1 MKLKRIMAAGLAATM
16 VMSSGSVVGAE
27 NSSTITGG
35 GDGTL
40 EGVVDTDVFN
50 VVLPTV
56 TTDTFNYI
64 ADPQG
69 LIAKT
74 DEANYSG
81 KTFSEGTL
89 FFANT
94 ATDKKYDYS
103 NQSDKLN
110 AINKSSKK
118 IKLSVAAKATVGASG
133 ESNAAL
139 AANADSLSA
148 DSPEV
153 YLAITDGTTSK
164 TLKADDEKLEQVLG
178 GAPEAAYEYKYDA
191 DTQKYNYGL
200 KSDVSTCKFAEYSVY
215 VEGKASENGWKEG
228 TTLPSINVVWS
239 AEFAGEGDAVT
250 IETPAQTLAH
260 STVADVT
267 LPGSGIITVPVTL
280 GADGAVPTKLVTK
293 MYGSEMDLFATEGT
307 WGVKYES
314 GNIKFG
320 TELSAWMIE
329 NSTTVKADTFKVTFD
344 KGDAVSFK
352 FK

>member
-16 VMSSGSVVGAE
+16 VMSSGSVVGAD

-35 GDGTL
+35 GNGTL

-74 DEANYSG
+74 DEAHYSG

-89 FFANT
+89 FFANA

-118 IKLSVAAKATVGASG
+118 IKLSVAAKAVVGTSG
-133 ESNAAL
+133 DSDATL
-139 AANADSLSA
+139 ATDADSLSA

-178 GAPEAAYEYKYDA
+178 GAPETAYEYKYEGD
-191 DTQKYNYGL
+191 KYSYGL

-215 VEGKASENGWKEG
+215 VKGEASEKGWKEG
-228 TTLPSINVVWS
+228 TTLPSISVVWT

-250 IETPAQTLAH
+250 IETPEQTPATPT
-260 STVADVT
+260 SYVSATKISASSPSVT
-267 LPGSGIITVPVTL
+267 LTFPVGVTL
-280 GADGAVPTKLVTK
+280 SNVVLNKTDGTQSTSSTIWSL
-293 MYGSEMDLFATEGT
+293 
-307 WGVKYES
+307 S
-314 GNIKFG
+314 GNTF
-320 TELSAWMIE
+320 
-329 NSTTVKADTFKVTFD
+329 TVRDSILTGYIGATFKLTYSDGHEDVLTIE
-344 KGDAVSFK
+344 
-352 FK
+352 